1 MNCCPPPWYKLNL
14 SHSSFDGRVVL
25 TSTRKPRRKIKWVG
39 ARRSQYFLSF
49 LLKHSLTVGK
59 IWWLITCWSYG
70 LIWEFGGRVWLSYD
84 RAFREHTAASKITD
98 KSSLNVQLYNF
109 HAAGVSSRPHPSSQN
124 SISSEATGSL
134 SSDVVC
140 RSWNRGT
147 CSWPYSSYMFAH
159 KRSLCHG
166 SHRLW
171 DCHNKD
177 RTRDRKRSCFPSA
190 SRDGTTKKH
199 WDSN

>member
-1 MNCCPPPWYKLNL
+1 MSWCEAFLVSSLILTKTFPHHWNVLMAYKL
-14 SHSSFDGRVVL
+14 
-25 TSTRKPRRKIKWVG
+25 
-39 ARRSQYFLSF
+39 
-49 LLKHSLTVGK
+49 
-59 IWWLITCWSYG
+59 LILWTYQ
-70 LIWEFGGRVWLSYD
+70 EFGGRVWLSYD
-84 RAFREHTAASKITD
+84 QAFREHAPASKITD
-98 KSSLNVQLYNF
+98 WSSLNVQLCNF
-109 HAAGVSSRPHPSSQN
+109 HAAGASSGPHLSHQN
-124 SISSEATGSL
+124 SISSEAMGSS

-166 SHRLW
+166 SHRLS

-177 RTRDRKRSCFPSA
+177 RTRDRKRSCFPST

-199 WDSN
+199 